1 LGISTSGNARN
12 VAYAA
17 QTAHSLGMTVVGLT
31 GREGGRLG
39 ELADIPLRV
48 PARRTDRVQELHV
61 MVYHALCE
69 MIELE
74 FFG

>member
-1 LGISTSGNARN
+1 MAARQG
-12 VAYAA
+12 AKDLRYS
-17 QTAHSLGMTVVGLT
+17 QTVVASLSD
-31 GREGGRLG
+31 
-39 ELADIPLRV
+39 LADIVLRV